1 MWLQIVLVVLAWL
14 TYIYYKTSRKMAL
27 FREMGIPEDPGY
39 FPLGSKPSWDVM
51 KQKTLFLNL
60 LDEQYVKFNGKKMYG
75 WYGSMGFPQLV
86 VQDMEL
92 IKDVLIKDF
101 DHFVDRREFTFGDS
115 KYLDK
120 MLTVLT
126 GDKWKTMRTMVSP
139 IFTSGKLKGM
149 VNLIDNVSEKPLSGF
164 ELAIRNYSPT
174 CFINHF

>member
-1 MWLQIVLVVLAWL
+1 MWFQIVLVVVAWL
-14 TYIYYKTSRKMAL
+14 TYIFFKTSRKMAL

-51 KQKTLFLNL
+51 TQKIAFSQLINAQY
-60 LDEQYVKFNGKKMYG
+60 EQFKGEKMYG
-75 WYGSMGFPQLV
+75 WYGVMGFPQVV

-92 IKDVLIKDF
+92 AKDVLIKDF
-101 DHFVDRREFTFGDS
+101 DHFVDRREFTFGDGQ
-115 KYLDK
+115 YLDK

-149 VNLIDNVSEKPLSGF
+149 VNLIDNVSDKPLS
-164 ELAIRNYSPT
+164 
-174 CFINHF
+174 